1 MTVEITMER
10 EPRPL
15 LQAVGKGLRRRCPR
29 CGQGKLFRAYL
40 KVNDRCPVCGEELHH
55 HRADDLPP
63 YISIVILGHILVGL
77 MLHMEMT
84 MSVQPYVYL
93 LIMVPLAV
101 FLPLIMLPSI
111 KGAVVSLQWANFM
124 HGFDP
129 AHRDPAAPEET

>member
-15 LQAVGKGLRRRCPR
+15 LQAVGKGLRCRCPR

-77 MLHMEMT
+77 MLHMEMN